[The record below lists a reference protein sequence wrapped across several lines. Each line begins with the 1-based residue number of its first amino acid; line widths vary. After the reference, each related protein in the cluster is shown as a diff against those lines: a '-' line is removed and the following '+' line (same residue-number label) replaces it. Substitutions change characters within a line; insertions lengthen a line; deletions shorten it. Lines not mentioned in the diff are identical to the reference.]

1 MGEENDIV
9 QKIIHSI
16 SMNTSAQISL
26 QYLLSIFFKRS
37 ISINGIAGI
46 IC

>member
-16 SMNTSAQISL
+16 SMNTRAQKKYNFTIKL
-26 QYLLSIFFKRS
+26 
-37 ISINGIAGI
+37 
-46 IC
+46 